1 MCFQAYGRS
10 DIGRARKNN
19 QDSGYFSSKACVV
32 ADGVGGAAAGEVASA
47 TMVHTLARCFE
58 SNIPQA
64 LRSAFAKANDKLSAR
79 IAEQPETYGMAT
91 TCTGIFLGQAGLSLA
106 HLGDSRC
113 YRLHDHK
120 FSQVTRDDT
129 WAQLLVD
136 QGLLEPEEV
145 ATYPMRNLL
154 LHALSGGIQDSAVV
168 SISTFDVV
176 EGDRWVLTSD
186 GVHSYLDADLIEQIV
201 STAADARTCAD
212 ELVERALEKTHDNV
226 TAIVADVVIDHFEDT
241 DNFVGA
247 AIGESLTLPSW
258 QLPA

>member
-10 DIGRARKNN
+10 EAGRARKNN
-19 QDSGYFSSKACVV
+19 QDSGYFSGKACVV
-32 ADGVGGAAAGEVASA
+32 ADGVGGGAAGEVASA
-47 TMVHTLARCFE
+47 TMVRTLAECVE
-58 SNIPQA
+58 SNIPRA
-64 LRSAFAKANDKLSAR
+64 LRAAFAKANNELSTR
-79 IAEQPETYGMAT
+79 IAEQPETAGMAT

-136 QGLLEPEEV
+136 QGLLELEEV

-154 LHALSGGIQDSAVV
+154 LHALSGGIQDSAIVN
-168 SISTFDVV
+168 ISTFDVV

-186 GVHSYLDADLIEQIV
+186 GVHSYLGVDVIAQIV
-201 STAADARTCAD
+201 STAPDARTCAD
-212 ELVERALEKTHDNV
+212 ELVERALETTHDNV
-226 TAIVADVVIDHFEDT
+226 TAIVADIVVKHCDNT
-241 DNFVGA
+241 DNFIGA
-247 AIGESLTLPSW
+247 AMGESLTLPAW